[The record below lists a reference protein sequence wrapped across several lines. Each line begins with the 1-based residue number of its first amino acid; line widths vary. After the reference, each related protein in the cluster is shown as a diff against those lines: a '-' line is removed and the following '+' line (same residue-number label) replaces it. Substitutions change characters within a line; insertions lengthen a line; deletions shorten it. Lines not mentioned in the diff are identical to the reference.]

1 MDLEIS
7 ENRHQTALML
17 TWLSLGSQEKE
28 REQAQLPLVLAERAV
43 DDSFRSTRARRDWVG
58 LSLKVRGE

>member
-7 ENRHQTALML
+7 EKRHQTALMV

-28 REQAQLPLVLAERAV
+28 REQVQLPLVLAERAV
-43 DDSFRSTRARRDWVG
+43 DDSFCSTRARRD
-58 LSLKVRGE
+58 